1 MKTLKISVLCV
12 FAACMIVSQTA
23 PRAFSQE
30 YETPPTLQAA
40 TLLPKALLSGPD
52 YRVDGTVT
60 NDGYLNTYLLRSRFG
75 DFTVVSTA
83 LLRTRIDE
91 VKAMAAMEQVNSSG
105 QFGSA
110 LVDKGAQTVQ
120 GAANLVT
127 RPVETM
133 GSALSG
139 VGKMF
144 ARAQE
149 SLAESTPSKYEDDRL
164 KKISGFS
171 QTKRDYAKQFGID
184 PYSTNAV
191 LQEKLN
197 SLASAGFAGS
207 ITGSA
212 LQALIPGGVGI
223 AVGAVSGSTM
233 LGTIDASIP
242 PEDMRRQNR
251 QMLTDMGVSSSMTR
265 LFIDNEVFTPL
276 QQTIIVKSLN
286 AMPDVR
292 EKETFVSFLVRT
304 DNQDLALFRQRMSQ
318 MYAGYAK
325 GVAPL
330 SSFTALG
337 RFVGAVKSD
346 GSLVLA
352 FPLDYLVWTS
362 TNAAI
367 IRALSETAKSSSIPG
382 VELWLTGKAS
392 PMTIK
397 ELRRLGW
404 KLHENSS
411 QQLLGI

>member
-1 MKTLKISVLCV
+1 V
-12 FAACMIVSQTA
+12 
-23 PRAFSQE
+23 
-30 YETPPTLQAA
+30 
-40 TLLPKALLSGPD
+40 
-52 YRVDGTVT
+52 
-60 NDGYLNTYLLRSRFG
+60 
-75 DFTVVSTA
+75 
-83 LLRTRIDE
+83 
-91 VKAMAAMEQVNSSG
+91 
-105 QFGSA
+105 
-110 LVDKGAQTVQ
+110 
-120 GAANLVT
+120 
-127 RPVETM
+127 
-133 GSALSG
+133 G
-139 VGKMF
+139 V
-144 ARAQE
+144 
-149 SLAESTPSKYEDDRL
+149 
-164 KKISGFS
+164 
-171 QTKRDYAKQFGID
+171 
-184 PYSTNAV
+184 
-191 LQEKLN
+191 
-197 SLASAGFAGS
+197 
-207 ITGSA
+207 
-212 LQALIPGGVGI
+212 

-233 LGTIDASIP
+233 LGTIDASLP

-251 QMLTDMGVSSSMTR
+251 QMLGDMGVSSSMTR
-265 LFIDNEVFTPL
+265 LFIDNDVFTPL

-325 GVAPL
+325 SVAPL

-367 IRALSETAKSSSIPG
+367 IRALGETAKSSSISG

-397 ELRRLGW
+397 ELKRLGW
-404 KLHENSS
+404 KLHENCS